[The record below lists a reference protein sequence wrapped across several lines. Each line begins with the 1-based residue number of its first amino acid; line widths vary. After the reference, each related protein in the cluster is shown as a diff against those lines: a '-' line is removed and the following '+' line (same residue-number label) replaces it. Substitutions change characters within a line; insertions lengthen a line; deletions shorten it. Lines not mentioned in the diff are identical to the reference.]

1 MTNQHTT
8 PQTTATPQ
16 TTRPRVRAILV
27 AAALII
33 LLLSLDQSAA
43 GLSDYLDSVAKDT
56 IALLPSLAITA
67 AQALHP
73 DASAHHQ
80 FSLCSLQ
87 MLLFWPALHTVAK
100 VAVA

>member
-1 MTNQHTT
+1 MTNQHT
-8 PQTTATPQ
+8 TPQ

-43 GLSDYLDSVAKDT
+43 GLSDYLDSVARDT
-56 IALLPSLAITA
+56 IALLPSLVLTA
-67 AQALHP
+67 AQALQP
-73 DASAHHQ
+73 DVTAHHQ

-87 MLLFWPALHTVAK
+87 MLLSLPLLQIVAK
-100 VAVA
+100 AA